1 MIKLYLDIDGVLLTA
16 KNTKA
21 APNGIAFLDYIIP
34 KFDCYWL
41 TTHCRDGSNAA
52 VMDRMSKYYP
62 EQIIKK
68 LQSVKPVKWN
78 TLKTEAIDFDSSFF
92 WIDDNVFEAEKNIL
106 KQRGC
111 MNKLLL
117 VDLNRENELLRI
129 CSDYL

>member
-1 MIKLYLDIDGVLLTA
+1 
-16 KNTKA
+16 
-21 APNGIAFLDYIIP
+21 
-34 KFDCYWL
+34 
-41 TTHCRDGSNAA
+41 
-52 VMDRMSKYYP
+52 MDRMSKYYP